1 MYQQPRQ
8 PHGPRAFLARVQP
21 RERPRVARCPLPG
34 PYFPPEL
41 PRGGQPLLRVP
52 PSLDPVLD
60 PVPGWPWGGRTLLL
74 PVVALPEAPPVCS
87 LATRARQSRLDPL
100 NLPLNLRH
108 GRILGSNHREH
119 GARRWT
125 RWSSGPCWT
134 GEVSRVTP
142 LGSSSTQTLLGSVST
157 CITNAVNIH
166 IHTRAVSSP
175 RVCVDGR

>member
-1 MYQQPRQ
+1 MYQQEPLQ

-52 PSLDPVLD
+52 PSMLLLDPVLN

-87 LATRARQSRLDPL
+87 LATRARQSRMDPL
-100 NLPLNLRH
+100 NLRPNLR
-108 GRILGSNHREH
+108 LG
-119 GARRWT
+119 
-125 RWSSGPCWT
+125 
-134 GEVSRVTP
+134 
-142 LGSSSTQTLLGSVST
+142 
-157 CITNAVNIH
+157 
-166 IHTRAVSSP
+166 
-175 RVCVDGR
+175 